1 MPKRKKIPVTPAI
14 RVLRAAG
21 VDFAPCPYAY
31 VPRGGAQASSA
42 ALGVDLHAVIKTL
55 VMQTEDKAPLLVL
68 MHGDRAVSTRAL
80 ARALGVRSVTPCA
93 PRDADR
99 HTGYQ
104 TGGISPFG
112 TRKTL
117 PIYLQQTIAD
127 LPQIWINGGK
137 RGLLVTLAPADLIAV
152 LRPTPVAVTQ
162 AG

>member
-1 MPKRKKIPVTPAI
+1 VTPAI

-21 VDFAPCPYAY
+21 VDFTPCPYEY

-42 ALGVDLHAVIKTL
+42 ALGVDRHAVIKTL
-55 VMQTEDKAPLLVL
+55 VMQTQDKTPLLVL
-68 MHGDRAVSTRAL
+68 MHGDREVSTRAL
-80 ARALGVRSVTPCA
+80 ARAIEARSVTPCA

-112 TRKTL
+112 TRKAL
-117 PIYLQQTIAD
+117 PVYLQRTIAD

-137 RGLLVTLAPADLIAV
+137 RGLLVNLTPTDLIAI
-152 LRPTPVAVTQ
+152 LKPTLVDVTQ
-162 AG
+162 SS